1 MREVTETINN
11 VNDSYIVLRLVE
23 DDFLMARERDD
34 GHVYFTGGLV
44 AFPGFY
50 LLSEKINKS
59 LRDVHEP
66 VPYFNQKI
74 LLSVERTLKR
84 FKPSEPFERTSW
96 EIVDDRNLFFRE
108 SVFSVCE

>member
-1 MREVTETINN
+1 
-11 VNDSYIVLRLVE
+11 
-23 DDFLMARERDD
+23 MARERED

-59 LRDVHEP
+59 LKEAHEP
-66 VPYFNQKI
+66 VPYFNQKL

-108 SVFSVCE
+108 LNVKVLPRTYILNRSR